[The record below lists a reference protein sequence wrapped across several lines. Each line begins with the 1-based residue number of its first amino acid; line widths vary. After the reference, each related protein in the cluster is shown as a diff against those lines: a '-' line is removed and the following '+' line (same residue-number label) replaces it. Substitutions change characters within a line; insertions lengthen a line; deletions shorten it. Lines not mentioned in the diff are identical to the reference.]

1 MEGRND
7 VTDWTSLNYVVV
19 DVEGN
24 GYQPPDLVE
33 LAVVRI
39 VGGVIGELS
48 SWLVRPLTR
57 IKPMAEQIHGI
68 TNEQVAGLPLFESI
82 KGDVL
87 RSLKADALVAHNAHV
102 DVGVLQRKLDDWECP
117 EVFDTLK
124 LARRLIPGRPS
135 YRLGSL
141 VEEFNLAEG
150 MPTDLRPHR
159 ATYDALMAARLFI
172 HMASQSGGDPLP
184 LEALRNQP
192 TRGGRHETAALF

>member
-1 MEGRND
+1 M
-7 VTDWTSLNYVVV
+7 TDWTSLNYVVV

-57 IKPMAEQIHGI
+57 IKPMAESIHGI

-82 KGDVL
+82 KGDVRRAL
-87 RSLKADALVAHNAHV
+87 EADALVAHNAHV
-102 DVGVLQRKLDDWECP
+102 DVSVLQRKLDNWAP
-117 EVFDTLK
+117 VEVFDTLK
-124 LARRLIPGRPS
+124 LSRRLMPGQPS

-141 VEEFNLAEG
+141 VEEFNLADG
-150 MPTDLRPHR
+150 VPSDLKPHR

-172 HMASQSGGDPLP
+172 HIASQSADGPLS
-184 LEALRNQP
+184 LEALRDQP
-192 TRGGRHETAALF
+192 PRGGKHEAPALF